1 MGGREVGV
9 RWVGRAELEG
19 SEAWKE
25 VRPLLKSLQLP

>member
-9 RWVGRAELEG
+9 GWAVLEG

-25 VRPLLKSLQLP
+25 VRPLSQSLLLP